1 MTTRKTL
8 DGKSYAGDP
17 HIIKPNWRFA
27 PKTATA
33 AALAIAAA
41 LAAAMPATASDT
53 WYWTG
58 LNTTPAGSGNASDWG
73 YDASLAV
80 NWTNLVTKSQGV
92 PQNGD
97 IIVFSSDYAHN
108 SQGIG
113 INKITSTKF
122 GGVRYEKGQ
131 QAIKQSWLM
140 IADGGFVTF
149 TDAAASSDWTCVV
162 NFVGTGT
169 VDIASGKTLKLNW
182 RKVSG
187 ASATLV
193 KEGKGTF
200 LVSNNKNSNSGTESN
215 VGTYLLRAG
224 TLGLHWA
231 KGVKEFRF
239 DSNDPAIRLQ
249 IGTRS
254 RDSGGDGIFFANGAL
269 SEADCVDNT
278 THGVTSSYGLN
289 LTFTGTPT
297 VEDMV
302 FTGTFYGSAGLVW
315 NPAAANYTFSFK
327 KATHQTTGLIAIS
340 NGVVRACDGA
350 RFPNL
355 TRVNVDGANSRF
367 RVETTGGFPMPS
379 ATIALSNGGKVALAS
394 GVKMTASAVTVDG
407 AAVAAGLYHGA
418 GAAPI
423 LGSTEASWIDGAG
436 YVAVGLAAAA
446 QTSATWTGAGADTL
460 SGTAANWSGAA
471 PTLTDG
477 SAFVTVTG
485 GTGFTAEDNAWL
497 DGFDLTGVSS
507 FAVGAAA
514 DKELWLGSGG
524 IRGGN
529 GTYSIDAPISVAA
542 PQTWN
547 FSNGA
552 TVNFNAPFVGGIDT
566 CEVYVNGTGSV
577 FNVNSSLG
585 PKNFQVGFKQRNTVN
600 IAAGVTN
607 NADIFLYNESSSGYQ
622 DVINTLIKFKGGAPI
637 VMNGF
642 LHNTNIS
649 WRLNFAANADVTFNC
664 EFLNHGSTY
673 FSGIGANAR
682 VRFNKPFLARN
693 SFLPNNFDST
703 AVIELNAEGNCL
715 GHANPWTV
723 TDGHGPFQ
731 SGTIRTLVPYA
742 LKDFLVPAGTFV
754 YNGSAASE
762 AQGGRFFMTGNAV
775 LDLYGNDQ
783 SLQILYAAGGTVTS
797 AADARMTLNDDSTW
811 TSATAKKTRA
821 DYATWAGGAGL
832 VFNGKSA
839 DWPRYMMKVSSTTGR
854 LEVVQGRLVFPS
866 ASGDALVTSIGSESA
881 TSVARPATN
890 AGWPNCSEATV
901 RGGTLEIEHSNT
913 FGKQTVVKFEETDGA
928 YGKIKLAAGVSQRV
942 GSLWVDGVKLP
953 SGTYGAAGS
962 GAAYARPDLFADG
975 GTGILRVGASGMILC
990 FR

>member
-1 MTTRKTL
+1 MN
-8 DGKSYAGDP
+8 
-17 HIIKPNWRFA
+17 KPNWRLV
-27 PKTATA
+27 PKTATTA
-33 AALAIAAA
+33 AALAITAA
-41 LAAAMPATASDT
+41 LAAAIPATASDT

-131 QAIKQSWLM
+131 QAIKQSELKL
-140 IADGGFVTF
+140 ADGGFIVF
-149 TDAAASSDWTCVV
+149 EDPAAGSTWTCNVV
-162 NFVGTGT
+162 CSGTNT
-169 VDIASGKTLKLNW
+169 VSIASGKTLKLDW
-182 RKVSG
+182 RRVTG
-187 ASATLV
+187 TTATIV
-193 KEGKGTF
+193 KDGPGIFIANTHDKYDLPCNTATVLLRGGTF
-200 LVSNNKNSNSGTESN
+200 GFQYGKI
-215 VGTYLLRAG
+215 
-224 TLGLHWA
+224 
-231 KGVKEFRF
+231 KEFRF
-239 DSNDPAIRLQ
+239 DSNDPGLRLQ
-249 IGTRS
+249 LGTRTLNNNDKS
-254 RDSGGDGIFFANGAL
+254 RTFTNYGYFVEDGVL
-269 SEADCVDNT
+269 SEAECVDNT
-278 THGVTSSYGLN
+278 AHGVTSSYGHN
-289 LTFTGTPT
+289 ITFTGTPR
-297 VEDMV
+297 VEDMA

-355 TRVNVDGANSRF
+355 SRVNVDGANSRF
-367 RVETTGGFPMPS
+367 RVETTGGFQMPS

-394 GVKMTASAVTVDG
+394 GVKMTASAVMVDG
-407 AAVAAGLYHGA
+407 AAVASGLYHGA
-418 GAAPI
+418 GATSI

-477 SAFVTVTG
+477 SAFVTATG
-485 GTGFTAEDNAWL
+485 GAGFTAEDNAWL
-497 DGFDLTGVSS
+497 DGFDLTSVSS
-507 FAVGAAA
+507 FAIGAAA
-514 DKELWLGSGG
+514 GKELWLGSGG

-529 GTYSIDAPISVAA
+529 GTYSIDAPVAATA

-552 TVNFNAPFVGGIDT
+552 TVNFNAPFAS
-566 CEVYVNGTGSV
+566 GTDATAVSV
-577 FNVNSSLG
+577 SSTNSTFNVNASLG

-607 NADIFLYNESSSGYQ
+607 NADIFLYNESSAGYQ
-622 DVINTLIKFKGGAPI
+622 DLINTLVKFKGGAPI

-649 WRLNFAANADVTFNC
+649 WRLNFAANADVTFNGG
-664 EFLNHGSTY
+664 FLNCGSTY

-693 SFLPNNFDST
+693 SFLPKNFDST

-715 GHANPWTV
+715 GYANPWTT
-723 TDGHGPFQ
+723 TDGYGPFQ

-754 YNGSAASE
+754 YNGSATSE

-783 SLQILYAAGGTVTS
+783 SLQILYADGGTVTS

-811 TSATAKKTRA
+811 ASATAKKTRA

-839 DWPRYMMKVSSTTGR
+839 DWPRYMMTVSSTTGR

-890 AGWPNCSEATV
+890 AGWPNCSEVTV

-942 GSLWVDGVKLP
+942 GSLWVDGVKMP
-953 SGTYGAAGS
+953 VGTYGAAGS
-962 GAAYARPDLFADG
+962 GAQFVRADLFDAG
-975 GTGILRVGASGMILC
+975 GTGVLC
-990 FR
+990 VPGSATVMVFR